1 MPRRAVAGMRRTLL
15 LFAGLVV
22 SAAAAEA
29 AAPPPAPRIIV
40 QFDRGLGELHGR
52 VLVFLTK
59 IAPKKNEPVE
69 PGTFEPRSVEVVGTE
84 VDAPAGSAVEI
95 PPNADAYPT
104 PLRAFAPGTYTA
116 RAELDVHHRYT
127 YDGGQPG
134 DPTSANSIVHIAPG
148 AVAVIGVHARRPAD
162 APPPPPPAA
171 AAGGRIETFV
181 SPSLSAFFGHRTEM
195 HAYVQPPS
203 EYAAS
208 AHRYATVYVIGGYG
222 TTARVLP
229 SVAQRTSALLARS
242 GGTQLIYVYLDP
254 HVALGHGVFA
264 DSVNNGPLGR
274 ALTAELIPYL
284 ESRWR
289 MTATAGT
296 RFLTGHS
303 SGGWSTM
310 WLQVTYPA
318 VFGGTW
324 STSPDPLDF
333 HDFTGPN
340 LVDDPAG
347 NLYRTRTGR
356 AYMLVRLKGKDV
368 VPLRDYVLQE
378 RALGSYGG
386 QFGSFDAVFSPR
398 GDDGRP
404 QPLFDRETGQIDANV
419 ARYWEAHY
427 DIVHTLRSNWPRLGP
442 KLRGKL
448 HVVVGSWDT
457 FQLERGV
464 IRLRD
469 ALATLPGNDAQIEI
483 VPERTHFD
491 LYAADGGLQARFDR
505 EMTAAAAAATGARPK
520 ASP

>member
-1 MPRRAVAGMRRTLL
+1 MTPRLPVALFALAVAITVP
-15 LFAGLVV
+15 AG
-22 SAAAAEA
+22 AAV
-29 AAPPPAPRIIV
+29 PPAAPRIIV
-40 QFDRGLGELHGR
+40 QFDRSLGPLHGR
-52 VLVFLTK
+52 VIVFLTK
-59 IAPKKNEPVE
+59 AAPKKNEPVE
-69 PGTFEPRSVEVVGTE
+69 PGTFEPRSVEIVGTE
-84 VDAPAGSAVEI
+84 VDAPAGSSVEI

-134 DPTSANSIVHIAPG
+134 DPTSANSFVHIAPG
-148 AVAVIGVHARRPAD
+148 AVSLIGVHARRPAD
-162 APPPPPPAA
+162 TPPPSAPT
-171 AAGGRIETFV
+171 AAGSGRMETFV
-181 SPSLSAFFGHRTEM
+181 SPSLSAFFGRRTEM

-203 EYAAS
+203 DYATS
-208 AHRYATVYVIGGYG
+208 TRRYATVYVVGGYG
-222 TTARVLP
+222 TTDLVLP
-229 SVAQRTSALLARS
+229 LAAQRRSTFLAGS

-254 HVALGHGVFA
+254 HVPLGHGVFA
-264 DSVNNGPLGR
+264 DSVNNGPLGH

-289 MTATAGT
+289 MTATEGT

-303 SGGWSTM
+303 SGGWTTM
-310 WLQVTYPA
+310 WLQVTYPS

-340 LVDDPAG
+340 LVDEPAG
-347 NLYRTRTGR
+347 NLYSTRNGR
-356 AYMLVRLKGKDV
+356 PYMLVRLKGKDV

-378 RALGSYGG
+378 HALGSYGG

-404 QPLFDRETGQIDANV
+404 QPLFDRDSGQIDPRV

-427 DIVHTLRSNWPRLGP
+427 DIVHTLRDHWASLGP

-469 ALATLPGNDAQIEI
+469 ALAALPRSDAQIEI

-491 LYAADGGLQARFDR
+491 LYLADGGLYARFDR
-505 EMTAAAAAATGARPK
+505 EMMAAAAVATGAQPYGR
-520 ASP
+520 